1 MWDFLLKVQKSSG
14 KTFAILSNQRDENRA
29 IGEHGVQSIPIHRV
43 CIEKN
48 YTRIIQNHCTNC
60 LIILF
65 Q

>member
-43 CIEKN
+43 CIEK
-48 YTRIIQNHCTNC
+48 
-60 LIILF
+60 IILRSLYSVALINLYR
-65 Q
+65 